1 MKKQTLLFSLLL
13 LILIFCF
20 TIAGQ
25 AQNCDPITQ
34 PRLKE
39 ILVQLGYTVKD
50 ITTTPGKE
58 KYEADISTTDFNVP
72 IGFEISASTNYIWL
86 TVFLG
91 KAPADTSSDFY
102 NNLLKQ
108 NFKIQPTFFYIT
120 DTGNLMLGLPVD
132 NRGVNNTV
140 MKRYIDFISGKVSET
155 KSYWQ
160 N

>member
-1 MKKQTLLFSLLL
+1 MKKQTLFFSLLL
-13 LILIFCF
+13 LIFSFFFSI
-20 TIAGQ
+20 TGK
-25 AQNCDPITQ
+25 AQTCDPITQ
-34 PRLKE
+34 SRLKE

-50 ITTTPGKE
+50 LNTTAGKE
-58 KYEADISTTDFNVP
+58 KYEAAASTTDFNVP
-72 IGFEISASTNYIWL
+72 IGFEISASSNYIWL

-91 KAPADTSSDFY
+91 KAPGDTSSAFY
-102 NNLLKQ
+102 NLLKQ

-120 DTGNLMLGLPVD
+120 DSGNLMMGLPVD

-155 KSYWQ
+155 KLYWQ